1 MYFWYFLRVSDI
13 VFYIF
18 LYMKLWCYLLSF
30 LLLISI
36 YAVICMF
43 CFSSFYLLNFIK
55 GKLIFFLNFLFS
67 FLSALFLLFSQNI
80 CTTSSH
86 ILINVTDYDKKA
98 LLIQCLGNLKLKN
111 NHWSVIGSLNINS
124 ISNKSGNLKLIVQV
138 KIGILVITE
147 IKKDST
153 FPLNQIAIQRYSKP
167 DMLQVW

>member
-1 MYFWYFLRVSDI
+1 
-13 VFYIF
+13 
-18 LYMKLWCYLLSF
+18 
-30 LLLISI
+30 
-36 YAVICMF
+36 MF

-111 NHWSVIGSLNINS
+111 NH
-124 ISNKSGNLKLIVQV
+124 
-138 KIGILVITE
+138 
-147 IKKDST
+147 
-153 FPLNQIAIQRYSKP
+153 
-167 DMLQVW
+167 